1 MGTDMSYFK
10 DSNPFA
16 SLKNAAEFKK
26 LDELFKKVPK
36 NKKSY
41 GIIKRLH
48 SDLNDRHMEQH
59 VFSYLRKLNVPHT
72 LRLGA
77 TDYKRLK
84 EILGGR
90 NWKEWIEPNYTVD
103 GVFPKPKKESVE
115 VKESSKKSFGK
126 DYWNKHIKPTYTEED
141 KLKVQWRN
149 SVTERVFAKVSS
161 KQK

>member
-1 MGTDMSYFK
+1 
-10 DSNPFA
+10 
-16 SLKNAAEFKK
+16 
-26 LDELFKKVPK
+26 
-36 NKKSY
+36 
-41 GIIKRLH
+41 
-48 SDLNDRHMEQH
+48 MEQH

-126 DYWNKHIKPTYTEED
+126 DYWNKHIKPTYAEED
-141 KLKVQWRN
+141 KLKVQWSN